1 MQYLTGAGQSILYSI
16 QCIQYITEKQ
26 YFWDI
31 YLSIIIAQIHIID
44 KKVTDEGR
52 TARVFW
58 HDQFFASNILCLGLS
73 HNLTAN
79 KNRNCPIIPYL
90 NKCTDIQFSISI
102 TPVYILHNLNWKK
115 TCSVAL
121 FILQVKPYING
132 YGNKCTLAMKECS
145 LPHNWS
151 LFLQCNFKFQ
161 EVF

>member
-1 MQYLTGAGQSILYSI
+1 MKDGLP
-16 QCIQYITEKQ
+16 QCFDMTNFLQEIM
-26 YFWDI
+26 
-31 YLSIIIAQIHIID
+31 L
-44 KKVTDEGR
+44 KKKKKKLKY
-52 TARVFW
+52 
-58 HDQFFASNILCLGLS
+58 ILCLGLS

-115 TCSVAL
+115 TRSVAL